1 MSQGGSAP
9 SELRAQVAGASTDPF
24 GPDVPDVATT
34 AHALLWEAE
43 LSRLEDRATVDVWAR
58 AASQWDLLG
67 RPHQAG
73 YCRWRGA
80 QAALRAGGREQA
92 GKGSATFGG
101 IDKSAARP
109 SHEKSD
115 YHTIQQSR
123 QFLELRSR
131 AMPKFPQQPQ

>member
-1 MSQGGSAP
+1 MSN
-9 SELRAQVAGASTDPF
+9 
-24 GPDVPDVATT
+24 AT
-34 AHALLWEAE
+34 
-43 LSRLEDRATVDVWAR
+43 
-58 AASQWDLLG
+58 
-67 RPHQAG
+67 
-73 YCRWRGA
+73 

-115 YHTIQQSR
+115 FHTIQQSR

-131 AMPKFPQQPQ
+131 VKRFVFPMSALFLAWYMTYVVLADYAHDFMATPVFGEINVGILMGIGQFVSTVVITTLYVRFASRTIDPGVDEIRQNAEGTNP